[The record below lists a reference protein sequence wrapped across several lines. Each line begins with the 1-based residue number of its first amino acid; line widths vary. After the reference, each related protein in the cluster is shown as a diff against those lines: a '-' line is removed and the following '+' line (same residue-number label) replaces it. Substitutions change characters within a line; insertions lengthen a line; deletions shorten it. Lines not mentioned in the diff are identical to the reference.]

1 MALFSRCRFDLPLA
15 PLRFDSAI
23 FLQSIRSDLSSA
35 QMSFS
40 RSLRFDLSLAV
51 DSICP
56 LLYFDSRLDSICLS
70 LSIRFAPRSTSIR
83 FGSLLAVD
91 SLRVVARSNV
101 LFSVASIRSAS
112 RCRIDL
118 PLALLSR
125 SPRFY
130 FDSIRLSSRSRFALS
145 ARSNVLFSV
154 LFSVS
159 LIRSASRCRF
169 DFPLALLRFDSA
181 LFSQSIRSESSLAQM
196 SFSRSR
202 RFYLPLVVESTCP
215 SLYFDSIRLS
225 SRSRFSP
232 IRFGSLL
239 PVASLQVVAGSNVP
253 FSVASIRSASC
264 RRFDLPLALTRFNFA
279 LFSQSIRFAFPS
291 TSMIASIRSASCR
304 RFDLPLALFRF

>member
-40 RSLRFDLSLAV
+40 RSLRFDLSLVV

-181 LFSQSIRSESSLAQM
+181 LFSQSIRSVSSLAQM
-196 SFSRSR
+196 SFSRSP
-202 RFYLPLVVESTCP
+202 RFYLPLVVPRSTSIRFG
-215 SLYFDSIRLS
+215 SLLAVDSLRVVARTNVLFSVASILSASRCRIDLPLALLRFDSAFFSQSLLSDSIRLS
-225 SRSRFSP
+225 SPSRFSP
-232 IRFGSLL
+232 GCSWLKC
-239 PVASLQVVAGSNVP
+239 P
-253 FSVASIRSASC
+253 FLG
-264 RRFDLPLALTRFNFA
+264 RFD
-279 LFSQSIRFAFPS
+279 SICLS
-291 TSMIASIRSASCR
+291 S
-304 RFDLPLALFRF
+304 